1 MTMTIFETTHR
12 DTTTNARLGLLH
24 LGHGTV
30 ETPVFMPVGT
40 AATVKG
46 IHHEEV
52 ERIGYKLILG
62 NTYHLY
68 LRPGLEV
75 LERYG
80 GLHKF
85 SSWNHNLLTD
95 SGGFQVFSL
104 SGLRKIEEKGVS
116 FQSHID
122 GSRHLFTPESVI
134 DIQAVIGS
142 DIAMCLDVCTPPE
155 ISYRAAKEAME
166 LTHRWAQRAI
176 IHRNRHETMKGNLF
190 GIVQGNF
197 YEDLRKA
204 SAEFFNEQDFPGLAI
219 GGLSVGEPKEE
230 FIHFLAHTAS
240 YVTKEKPRYVMGIGS
255 PDYILEAVEQGID
268 MFDCVLATRMARNG
282 ALFTDDGILVMKKA
296 IFKFDQGPIEKGC
309 TCRACTHYS
318 RGYLHH
324 LIKSK
329 EMLGGMLATE
339 HNLTYFHR
347 LMERIRTAIA
357 NNEFASFKRACLER
371 FYGA

>member
-1 MTMTIFETTHR
+1 MTMAIFETTHQ
-12 DTTTNARLGLLH
+12 DAKTAARLGLLH

-40 AATVKG
+40 AGTVKG

-75 LERYG
+75 LKQYG
-80 GLHKF
+80 GLHRF
-85 SSWNHNLLTD
+85 SAWNRNLLTD

-134 DIQAVIGS
+134 DTQAVIGS

-176 IHRNRHETMKGNLF
+176 VHRNQHETMKGNLF

-230 FIHFLAHTAS
+230 FIRFLAHTAS
-240 YVTKEKPRYVMGIGS
+240 YMTKEKPRYVMGIGS

-296 IFKFDQGPIEKGC
+296 IFKFDQGPIEEGC

-347 LMERIRTAIA
+347 LMEKIRTAIA
-357 NNEFASFKRACLER
+357 NDEFASFKRAYLER
-371 FYGA
+371 FYGT